1 MTTTFQLSDKG
12 GPSGQGILLIKVE
25 APDEVSPEA
34 AWGVFAQ
41 AVQIA
46 SLDGT
51 LDNFDALAKA
61 RETALAALPGA
72 QVVAE
77 RQVSPAGNGQEAVW
91 GSPPVPPM
99 QPAVPQLPAA
109 AAAPAVGAA
118 PFCPH
123 GQREFISG
131 ITKSGKN
138 AGRPW
143 KAWACPADRDDPS
156 KCDKEWIRD

>member
-1 MTTTFQLSDKG
+1 MSITYQISDKG

-72 QVVAE
+72 QVVVGTQPTA
-77 RQVSPAGNGQEAVW
+77 PAASQGAW
-91 GSPPVPPM
+91 GIPPVPPM
-99 QPAVPQLPAA
+99 LPAA
-109 AAAPAVGAA
+109 AAGPAVGAA
-118 PFCPH
+118 PACYH
-123 GQREFISG
+123 GTKEFISG
-131 ITKSGKN
+131 VTKSGKN
-138 AGRPW
+138 AGKTW
-143 KAWACPADRDDPS
+143 KAWACPADRDDPT
-156 KCDKEWIRD
+156 KCEKEWIRD

>member
-1 MTTTFQLSDKG
+1 VTTTFQLSDKG

-25 APDEVSPEA
+25 APDEVSPEMA
-34 AWGVFAQ
+34 YNVFAQ

-72 QVVAE
+72 EVVV
-77 RQVSPAGNGQEAVW
+77 QHQTQPAAAAGAWGQ
-91 GSPPVPPM
+91 PPVPPL
-99 QPAVPQLPAA
+99 QPSAPQLPAA

-118 PFCPH
+118 PACHH
-123 GQREFISG
+123 GTKEFISG

-138 AGRPW
+138 AGKPW

-156 KCDKEWIRD
+156 KCEKDWIRD